1 MQGGRDG
8 QKGPA
13 AGNSPTT
20 MPSKLQIFQKTS
32 PPSVKFSS
40 ASFSSDRIRSQPEW
54 TAGWMNQRI
63 VNKGSTTHQF
73 FTKRNPNSRF
83 PTNPKRKKE
92 NGESRLKKCNNK
104 QSSYCPNAEE
114 LEDSQEAC
122 NKREELQTLKTSSG
136 ARRTGPVL
144 RLVRGPGYIPI
155 VYRSLCPDV
164 VPCWVPVKNRRVS

>member
-1 MQGGRDG
+1 
-8 QKGPA
+8 
-13 AGNSPTT
+13 
-20 MPSKLQIFQKTS
+20 
-32 PPSVKFSS
+32 
-40 ASFSSDRIRSQPEW
+40 
-54 TAGWMNQRI
+54 MNQRI

-73 FTKRNPNSRF
+73 FTKKNPSSRF
-83 PTNPKRKKE
+83 PTNPKWKD
-92 NGESRLKKCNNK
+92 NGESKLKQCNNK

-114 LEDSQEAC
+114 LEDSQEEVC
-122 NKREELQTLKTSSG
+122 SKREERQTLKTSSG